1 MPKAM
6 QFSKGSLV
14 YFEGDKDERIFI
26 LQKGSMVV
34 YTIDIETGAEVNEPI
49 KQGEFFGV
57 KSALGHFPRE
67 ESVRVLE
74 PSIAIAM
81 TIQEFENLFSNNREL
96 ILKMLKV
103 FSGQLRNIHHKI
115 SSILKDEEDSIDK
128 ELLGVINSFYQ
139 DSQLVTTIDLCTRY
153 LKKFPNLSNKNAI
166 ARILSDSMKKHEI
179 EVKRGQVKTLAN
191 NGHGEEVRIVTDN
204 DFPMSH
210 FALPAFSRFAKK
222 FSPGQ
227 VLIAEFEP
235 GDCFYLIQSGHVQLL
250 KTINGVNKNLDVLGP
265 SQFLGE
271 MAILDNSA
279 RSATCVALDDVE
291 VLEFNKTNF
300 ALLIAGQPQIALL
313 LLKMF
318 CKRIYDQKRRL
329 RILTI
334 SDITARVGD
343 VFLMLEETQTKNCIV
358 QGDDIQFNLTVS
370 NVANWAG
377 LPLHIVTDE
386 LNRLA
391 KNNRIVI
398 YDNYIVVKN
407 MVELKRIVEHRR
419 TLGTSNLL

>member
-14 YFEGDKDERIFI
+14 YFEGDTDERIFI
-26 LQKGSMVV
+26 LQKGSMVICTV
-34 YTIDIETGAEVNEPI
+34 DVETGAELNEPI

-74 PSIAIAM
+74 PSVAIAM
-81 TIQEFENLFSNNREL
+81 TIQEFESLFSSNKEL

-103 FSGQLRNIHHKI
+103 FSGQLRNIHRKI
-115 SSILKDEEDSIDK
+115 SSILRDTDESIDA
-128 ELLGVINSFYQ
+128 EVMGVINSFYS

-166 ARILSDSMKKHEI
+166 AKILSDSMKKHEV

-191 NGHGEEVRIVTDN
+191 SGHGEEVKISTEDGESIKQ
-204 DFPMSH
+204 FS
-210 FALPAFSRFAKK
+210 LPAFSRFAKK
-222 FSPGQ
+222 YEPGQ

-250 KTINGVNKNLDVLGP
+250 KTINGTNKNLDVLGP
-265 SQFLGE
+265 SQFFGE

-279 RSATCVALDDVE
+279 RSATCVALDNVE
-291 VLEFNKTNF
+291 VLEFNKENF
-300 ALLIAGQPQIALL
+300 ALLVAGQPQIALL

-329 RILTI
+329 RILAI

-343 VFLMLEETQTKNCIV
+343 VFLMLEETQPRNCIP

-370 NVANWAG
+370 SVASWAG
-377 LPLHIVTDE
+377 LPIEKTTDE

-391 KNNRIVI
+391 KNGRILI
-398 YDNYIVVKN
+398 YDNYIIVKN
-407 MVELKRIVEHRR
+407 MAELKRIVEHRR
-419 TLGTSNLL
+419 SLGSSSM